1 MTLQSSHSDDQGG
14 SNINGELRQVGAS
27 INQSIT
33 TPILGLEYW
42 VGQMK
47 PKLKLMER

>member
-1 MTLQSSHSDDQGG
+1 MTLQSSPSDDQGG
-14 SNINGELRQVGAS
+14 SNINREGKLGHQ
-27 INQSIT
+27 IDQSIT

-47 PKLKLMER
+47 PKLELMER